1 MENPV
6 TSPNYGETIRLT
18 MAQAVVKF
26 IANQYTVS
34 DLGRQR
40 FIPAA
45 FGIFGH
51 GNVAGLG
58 QALDEYHDDLPFMQG
73 RNEQGLAHA
82 AIAFAKQRRRT
93 QVIAVTA
100 SVGPGAMNMITAAG
114 LATVNRIPV
123 LLLPGD
129 VYATRRQG
137 PVLQQLEIFGSPD
150 ISSNDAFRPVS
161 RFFDR
166 ITRPE
171 QLLSSLPQAFRVLAN
186 PVETGAVVLSLPQ
199 DVQSHAYDY
208 PISFFEPRDW
218 KIRRTVP
225 EADDVLAVAALIR
238 ESKKPLIISGGGV
251 IYSGA
256 VKELEAL
263 ANETGIPVS
272 ETFGGKGSVQ
282 NPGSWH
288 LAGVGLEGTPM
299 TNKIAAEADLIIHI
313 GTRLTD
319 FSTGSQSIFHNPAVH
334 FASINIA
341 EFDAIKQG
349 AVAIVADAKIA
360 LEALT
365 KELAGF
371 KVLDSWAEHV
381 SERFSAWVAIRD
393 AALDPDQLFDKSAED
408 PRTLTDAILTQG
420 QLIGVMREKA
430 QDGDVLI
437 TAAGGPPG
445 DIQKVWDATNGRFVH
460 SEFGYSCMGYEIPA
474 AIGVRLAT
482 PNHKNRVVSF
492 IGDGTFVMAPT
503 EIVTAAQEGL
513 PITIVVSENR
523 GYQVIRRLQMWR
535 VGHHFSNEFRY
546 REPGALVSPGSDE
559 DAGRLEGDYLDI
571 DIVQMSQGMGAKA
584 FRPVTADEFR
594 KVLDDTRG
602 ESGPVVIVVPTIPH
616 ANLPGAEVWW
626 DVAPAEASAQPW
638 LKVVSQEYNE
648 GLATQRWH
656 G

>member
-1 MENPV
+1 MENQVP
-6 TSPNYGETIRLT
+6 SPNYGETIRLT

-26 IANQYTVS
+26 IANQYSVS
-34 DLGRQR
+34 DFGRQR

-58 QALDEYHDDLPFMQG
+58 QALDEYHQELPFMQG

-82 AIAFAKQRRRT
+82 ATAFAKQRRRT
-93 QVIAVTA
+93 QTIAVTA
-100 SVGPGAMNMITAAG
+100 SVGPGAMNLVTAAA
-114 LATVNRIPV
+114 LATVNRIPI

-161 RFFDR
+161 KFFDR

-186 PVETGAVVLSLPQ
+186 PVETGAVVIALPQ
-199 DVQSHAYDY
+199 DVQSHAFDY
-208 PISFFEPRDW
+208 PKSFFEPRDW
-218 KIRRTVP
+218 KIRRTLP
-225 EADDVLAVAALIR
+225 EPDDVAQVAAMIR
-238 ESKKPLIISGGGV
+238 ASKKPLIISGGGV

-256 VKELEAL
+256 IAELEAL
-263 ANETGIPVS
+263 SNQTGIPVS
-272 ETFGGKGSVQ
+272 ETFGGKGSIQ
-282 NPGSWH
+282 NPGQWH
-288 LAGVGLEGTPM
+288 LAGIGLEGTPV
-299 TNKIAAEADLIIHI
+299 TNEIAAEADLVIHI

-319 FSTGSQSIFHNPAVH
+319 FATGSQSIFHNPDVR
-334 FASINIA
+334 FASINIT

-349 AVAIVADAKIA
+349 AVAIIADAKLALIA
-360 LEALT
+360 LLA
-365 KELAGF
+365 ELKGYGVSDAWAQGVSDRF
-371 KVLDSWAEHV
+371 QTWVL
-381 SERFSAWVAIRD
+381 ERNAAI
-393 AALDPDQLFDKSAED
+393 DPEQLYDKSNED
-408 PRTLTDAILTQG
+408 PRTLTDAVLTQG
-420 QLIGVMREKA
+420 QLIGVMQQKA
-430 QDGDVLI
+430 QPGDIII

-445 DIQKVWDATNGRFVH
+445 DIQKVWDATGGRFVH

-482 PNHKNRVVSF
+482 PDPSKRVISF

-513 PITIVVSENR
+513 AITIVVSENR

-535 VGHHFSNEFRY
+535 VGHHFGNEFRY
-546 REPGALVSPGSDE
+546 REAGSLVSQASDLNP
-559 DAGRLEGDYLDI
+559 GRLEGDYLEI
-571 DIVQMSQGMGAKA
+571 DIVQMAQGMGAKA
-584 FRPVTADEFR
+584 YRPVTADEFR
-594 KVLDDTRG
+594 AVLDETRNL
-602 ESGPVVIVVPTIPH
+602 SGPVVIVVPTIPH
-616 ANLPGAEVWW
+616 ANLPGAGVWW
-626 DVAPAEASAQPW
+626 DVAPAEASSQPW
-638 LKVVSQEYNE
+638 LAAARAEYNE
-648 GLATQRWH
+648 GLETQRWH